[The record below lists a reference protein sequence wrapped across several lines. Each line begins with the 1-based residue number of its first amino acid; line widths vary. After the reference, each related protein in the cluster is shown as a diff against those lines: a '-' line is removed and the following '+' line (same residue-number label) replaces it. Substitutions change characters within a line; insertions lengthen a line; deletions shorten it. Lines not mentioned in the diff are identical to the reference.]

1 MLPVVVFV
9 PLLVVDVLVFALLL
23 LLLLL
28 LMVVVEFEFDWW
40 LVEVERD
47 DVEGV
52 NDDED
57 DEIN

>member
-1 MLPVVVFV
+1 
-9 PLLVVDVLVFALLL
+9 
-23 LLLLL
+23 
-28 LMVVVEFEFDWW
+28 MVVVEFEFDWW

-57 DEIN
+57 DEINWTES